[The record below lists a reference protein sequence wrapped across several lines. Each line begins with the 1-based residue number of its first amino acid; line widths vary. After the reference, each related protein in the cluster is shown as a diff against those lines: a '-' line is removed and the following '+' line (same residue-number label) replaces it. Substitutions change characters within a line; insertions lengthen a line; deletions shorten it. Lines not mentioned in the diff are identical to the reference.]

1 GDLAR
6 VDADGFYFIADRKK
20 DMFISGGENV
30 YPAEIESVLHEHP
43 AVASAAVIGVA
54 DEKWG
59 EVGRAIVV
67 KKAGA
72 DVSEDEL
79 LAFCRDRMAKY
90 KAPKSVFFIDSMP
103 LTAAGKISKVDLRK
117 EYAAR

>member
-1 GDLAR
+1 
-6 VDADGFYFIADRKK
+6 
-20 DMFISGGENV
+20 
-30 YPAEIESVLHEHP
+30 LHEHP
-43 AVASAAVIGVA
+43 AVASSAVLGIP

-72 DVSEDEL
+72 QVSEDEL
-79 LAFCRDRMAKY
+79 LSFCRDRMAKY
-90 KAPKSVFFIDSMP
+90 KAPKSVIFVDVMP

-117 EYAAR
+117 DYAR